1 MTKRSTKSGAI
12 NWRHEPKGPGY
23 AEHVYV
29 TLTDGR
35 RAELLA
41 WDIPAHSD
49 GLYWLDRPFDPDRD
63 WPRQVGLEI
72 YVKDQRG
79 RYFTQLT
86 RQRYPDFETAKR
98 EAETLARTDPAR
110 WPPEAPW
117 PDPDMPPARRNK
129 ILAEQA
135 AVERVI
141 AAGELAGRPIRANE
155 VTSEML
161 EPVRKAADD
170 SCLPM
175 TVWPSNNIGVRF
187 AGLDALI
194 TFVPAELGKAPADAF
209 QGSGPLL
216 TMLPKTWHH
225 RK

>member
-1 MTKRSTKSGAI
+1 MTKRSTKSSAT

-41 WDIPAHSD
+41 WDISAHSD
-49 GLYWLDRPFDPDRD
+49 SSVWLDGPFDPDRD
-63 WPRQVGLEI
+63 WPRQVGLEIEI

-86 RQRYPDFETAKR
+86 RQRYPELETAKR
-98 EAETLARTDPAR
+98 EAETLARTNPAR

-117 PDPDMPPARRNK
+117 PDPDMPTAQRNK

-141 AAGELAGRPIRANE
+141 AAGELPGR
-155 VTSEML
+155 
-161 EPVRKAADD
+161 
-170 SCLPM
+170 
-175 TVWPSNNIGVRF
+175 
-187 AGLDALI
+187 
-194 TFVPAELGKAPADAF
+194 
-209 QGSGPLL
+209 
-216 TMLPKTWHH
+216 
-225 RK
+225 

>member
-1 MTKRSTKSGAI
+1 MPRSRPLCATVQRSTRNNQA
-12 NWRHEPKGPGY
+12 
-23 AEHVYV
+23 
-29 TLTDGR
+29 
-35 RAELLA
+35 LA
-41 WDIPAHSD
+41 WASRRVRTPTAQS
-49 GLYWLDRPFDPDRD
+49 GSTFDPDRD

-117 PDPDMPPARRNK
+117 PDPDMPPARRNR
-129 ILAEQA
+129 ILAQQA

-141 AAGELAGRPIRANE
+141 AAGELTGRPVRAEE
-155 VTSEML
+155 VTWKML

-170 SCLPM
+170 SSLPM

-187 AGLDALI
+187 AGLNCLI
-194 TFVPAELGKAPADAF
+194 TFV
-209 QGSGPLL
+209 
-216 TMLPKTWHH
+216 
-225 RK
+225 

>member
-63 WPRQVGLEI
+63 WPRQVDLEI

-86 RQRYPDFETAKR
+86 RQRYPDLETAKR
-98 EAETLARTDPAR
+98 EAETLARTDPAQ

-117 PDPDMPPARRNK
+117 PDPDMPPAQRNK

-141 AAGELAGRPIRANE
+141 AAGELAGRPIRAHE
-155 VTSEML
+155 LTSGML
-161 EPVRKAADD
+161 ESVRQAADD
-170 SCLPM
+170 SCWPM
-175 TVWPSNNIGVRF
+175 TVWPSNKIGVRF
-187 AGLDALI
+187 AGLDCLI
-194 TFVPAELGKAPADAF
+194 TFVPAELGEAPADAF

>member
-1 MTKRSTKSGAI
+1 M
-12 NWRHEPKGPGY
+12 
-23 AEHVYV
+23 
-29 TLTDGR
+29 
-35 RAELLA
+35 
-41 WDIPAHSD
+41 
-49 GLYWLDRPFDPDRD
+49 YWLDRPFDADRD

-72 YVKDQRG
+72 SVKDRGG

-98 EAETLARTDPAR
+98 EAETLARADPAQ
-110 WPPEAPW
+110 WPPEAPS

-141 AAGELAGRPIRANE
+141 AAGELAGRPIRAHE

-170 SCLPM
+170 
-175 TVWPSNNIGVRF
+175 R
-187 AGLDALI
+187 
-194 TFVPAELGKAPADAF
+194 
-209 QGSGPLL
+209 
-216 TMLPKTWHH
+216 
-225 RK
+225 

>member
-1 MTKRSTKSGAI
+1 MAKRSIKSSAI
-12 NWRHEPKGPGY
+12 DWRHEPKGPGY

-49 GLYWLDRPFDPDRD
+49 GSVWLDGPFDPDRD

-86 RQRYPDFETAKR
+86 RQRYPDLETAKR
-98 EAETLARTDPAR
+98 EAETLARTDPTW

-117 PDPDMPPARRNK
+117 PDPDMPPTLRNK

-135 AVERVI
+135 AVERVV
-141 AAGELAGRPIRANE
+141 AAEELAGRPIHAEE
-155 VTSEML
+155 VTWGMPAS
-161 EPVRKAADD
+161 
-170 SCLPM
+170 
-175 TVWPSNNIGVRF
+175 
-187 AGLDALI
+187 
-194 TFVPAELGKAPADAF
+194 VP
-209 QGSGPLL
+209 QGG
-216 TMLPKTWHH
+216 
-225 RK
+225 R

>member
-1 MTKRSTKSGAI
+1 MAKRSIKSGAI

-49 GLYWLDRPFDPDRD
+49 GSVWLDEPFDPDRD

-72 YVKDQRG
+72 YVRDQRG

-86 RQRYPDFETAKR
+86 RQRYPDLETAKC
-98 EAETLARTDPAR
+98 EAETLARNDPAR
-110 WPPEAPW
+110 WPPEAPG
-117 PDPDMPPARRNK
+117 PDPDTPTAQRNR

-141 AAGELAGRPIRANE
+141 AARELAGVQKRSRGE
-155 VTSEML
+155 CLSE
-161 EPVRKAADD
+161 PARR
-170 SCLPM
+170 PM
-175 TVWPSNNIGVRF
+175 T
-187 AGLDALI
+187 AAC
-194 TFVPAELGKAPADAF
+194 
-209 QGSGPLL
+209 Q
-216 TMLPKTWHH
+216 
-225 RK
+225 

>member
-1 MTKRSTKSGAI
+1 M
-12 NWRHEPKGPGY
+12 
-23 AEHVYV
+23 
-29 TLTDGR
+29 
-35 RAELLA
+35 
-41 WDIPAHSD
+41 HSD
-49 GLYWLDRPFDPDRD
+49 GSAWLDGPFDPDGD

-72 YVKDQRG
+72 YVNDRRG

-86 RQRYPDFETAKR
+86 RQRYPDLETAKC

-117 PDPDMPPARRNK
+117 PDPDMPPARPNK

-141 AAGELAGRPIRANE
+141 AAGELSGRPIRANE
-155 VTSEML
+155 VMSEML

-194 TFVPAELGKAPADAF
+194 TFAPAEFGKAPADAF
-209 QGSGPLL
+209 QGSG
-216 TMLPKTWHH
+216 
-225 RK
+225 RC

>member
-49 GLYWLDRPFDPDRD
+49 GLYWLGRPFDPDRD

-86 RQRYPDFETAKR
+86 RQRYPDLETAKR
-98 EAETLARTDPAR
+98 EAETLARTDPTR

-117 PDPDMPPARRNK
+117 PDPDMPPTLRNK

-141 AAGELAGRPIRANE
+141 AAGELAGRPMHAKEGHVGN
-155 VTSEML
+155 
-161 EPVRKAADD
+161 A
-170 SCLPM
+170 
-175 TVWPSNNIGVRF
+175 
-187 AGLDALI
+187 
-194 TFVPAELGKAPADAF
+194 
-209 QGSGPLL
+209 
-216 TMLPKTWHH
+216 
-225 RK
+225 

>member
-1 MTKRSTKSGAI
+1 MTKRSIKSGAI

-29 TLTDGR
+29 SLTDGR
-35 RAELLA
+35 RAELPA
-41 WDIPAHSD
+41 WHIPAHSD

-72 YVKDQRG
+72 FVKDQRG

-86 RQRYPDFETAKR
+86 RQRYSDFEIAKR

-141 AAGELAGRPIRANE
+141 AARELAGRPIRAEE
-155 VTSEML
+155 VTLGML
-161 EPVRKAADD
+161 QPVRKAADD
-170 SCLPM
+170 TCPPM

-187 AGLDALI
+187 AGLDCLI
-194 TFVPAELGKAPADAF
+194 TFVPVEFGEAAADAF
-209 QGSGPLL
+209 RGSRPLL
-216 TMLPKTWHH
+216 TVLPKTWHH

>member
-1 MTKRSTKSGAI
+1 MTKRSTKSSTF
-12 NWRHEPKGPGY
+12 NWRREPKGPAY

-49 GLYWLDRPFDPDRD
+49 GSIWLDGRSDPDRD

-72 YVKDQRG
+72 YVKDQPG

-86 RQRYPDFETAKR
+86 RQRYPDLETAKR
-98 EAETLARTDPAR
+98 EAETLVRTDPAG

-117 PDPDMPPARRNK
+117 PDPDMPAAQRNK
-129 ILAEQA
+129 MLAEQA

-141 AAGELAGRPIRANE
+141 AASP
-155 VTSEML
+155 
-161 EPVRKAADD
+161 
-170 SCLPM
+170 
-175 TVWPSNNIGVRF
+175 
-187 AGLDALI
+187 
-194 TFVPAELGKAPADAF
+194 
-209 QGSGPLL
+209 QGS
-216 TMLPKTWHH
+216 
-225 RK
+225 R